1 VSDGTIAEATDL
13 VEVRRGV
20 YHDSVSLM
28 RISQALTARPGV
40 EVALVAMATDLNLD
54 LARDLRFDVPECT
67 SNDLLVAIRA
77 TSPEELRGA
86 AEELERQF
94 AALAAAARRAGG
106 GTAAAAAPR
115 TTRAATRLAPD
126 AVVLVSVP
134 GEHAFA
140 EAMDAVAA
148 GRPVMIFSDNV
159 PVEQEVA
166 LKRRAEETGALVL
179 GPDCGTA
186 VIGGVGLGFANV
198 LRPGPV
204 GVVAASGTGAQQVT
218 TLLDHAGV
226 GVSHVLGVGG
236 RDLSAE
242 VGGLSTLRALQV
254 LDEDPGTELIL
265 LISKPPA
272 PEVAEQVRAA
282 AAACRTPVV
291 TALLGPDGDDLTAAA
306 EKALRALGREVPEW
320 PSWAAPAAPSVPAGG
335 TLRGLYAGGTLC
347 AEAELIVPG
356 EYTDFGDDE
365 YTRGRPH
372 PMIDP
377 SLRLEALERTDA
389 AVILLDVVLG
399 LAADP
404 DPAAR
409 LAPAIRAAVARGAAV
424 VVALVGTEA
433 DPQGLHRQAAALQ
446 EAGAAVFLSNA
457 AAARHAAG
465 LLGREAP
472 APAADTPAAVTATG
486 GKTDGGKTDGAASGP
501 LPSGEPKVIS
511 VGTAVLA
518 EALDQ
523 QAVEHVAVDWRPPLP
538 GTAEALARVLADP
551 RREEANR
558 IAVERMTSAR
568 PMLVGV
574 RRASEVLDLEPG
586 TFFHAGPPITWERAS
601 GPMRGALIGAML
613 FEGLAADPEEAEK
626 RLAKGDGITLDPCHH
641 HRTVGPMAG
650 VVSPSMWMFEVQDAE
665 HGGTAYCSLNEGLGK
680 VLRYGAYGPEV
691 IERLRW
697 MSEVLG
703 PVLAAA
709 LERSG
714 PIDLR
719 ALIAQALQ
727 MGDELHNRN
736 RAATSLLVRELA
748 PAIVE
753 AAPERAAEV
762 LRFINGNDHFFLNPG
777 MAAAKV
783 SADAARGVPGST
795 MVVCMARNGTDFGI
809 QVSGLP
815 GRWFTGPAGVP
826 DGLYLGAYGPDDAN
840 PDIGDSTI
848 TETAGLG
855 GFAMAAAPA
864 IVRFVGGEVSDAI
877 AATTSMYEIT
887 LAEHP
892 AYQIPGL
899 GFRGTPVGIDVTLV
913 ARTGLLPVVNTGIAG
928 KVPGTGQV
936 GAGLVKPPAEAFVA
950 ALNALAIELSDE

>member
-1 VSDGTIAEATDL
+1 
-13 VEVRRGV
+13 
-20 YHDSVSLM
+20 M
-28 RISQALTARPGV
+28 
-40 EVALVAMATDLNLD
+40 
-54 LARDLRFDVPECT
+54 
-67 SNDLLVAIRA
+67 
-77 TSPEELRGA
+77 
-86 AEELERQF
+86 
-94 AALAAAARRAGG
+94 
-106 GTAAAAAPR
+106 
-115 TTRAATRLAPD
+115 
-126 AVVLVSVP
+126 
-134 GEHAFA
+134 
-140 EAMDAVAA
+140 
-148 GRPVMIFSDNV
+148 
-159 PVEQEVA
+159 
-166 LKRRAEETGALVL
+166 
-179 GPDCGTA
+179 
-186 VIGGVGLGFANV
+186 
-198 LRPGPV
+198 
-204 GVVAASGTGAQQVT
+204 
-218 TLLDHAGV
+218 
-226 GVSHVLGVGG
+226 
-236 RDLSAE
+236 
-242 VGGLSTLRALQV
+242 
-254 LDEDPGTELIL
+254 
-265 LISKPPA
+265 
-272 PEVAEQVRAA
+272 
-282 AAACRTPVV
+282 
-291 TALLGPDGDDLTAAA
+291 
-306 EKALRALGREVPEW
+306 
-320 PSWAAPAAPSVPAGG
+320 
-335 TLRGLYAGGTLC
+335 
-347 AEAELIVPG
+347 
-356 EYTDFGDDE
+356 
-365 YTRGRPH
+365 
-372 PMIDP
+372 
-377 SLRLEALERTDA
+377 
-389 AVILLDVVLG
+389 
-399 LAADP
+399 
-404 DPAAR
+404 
-409 LAPAIRAAVARGAAV
+409 
-424 VVALVGTEA
+424 
-433 DPQGLHRQAAALQ
+433 
-446 EAGAAVFLSNA
+446 
-457 AAARHAAG
+457 
-465 LLGREAP
+465 
-472 APAADTPAAVTATG
+472 
-486 GKTDGGKTDGAASGP
+486 
-501 LPSGEPKVIS
+501 PSGEPKVIS